1 MDKTSSN
8 GNVAKDR
15 QTAAQDKELS
25 EICDVIL
32 AADGL
37 NSMGRSGSEVH
48 SVSSLAP
55 PIPSPSLHDLPR
67 LPLFS
72 SPFIANDN
80 PVVISSENANKVH
93 KTDYFV
99 TAIEK
104 LISNDADDRS
114 AALPPLPSLTS
125 FSPLSHSPPSSPIQP
140 LLHYVHSSPPP
151 FAAADPNPNDDT
163 SNGQKDKASEF
174 DNNQGDNTLIQGCA
188 GANKDT
194 NTAQLSTPKKRKQ
207 PEEEYASSSV
217 QKWVLIGNYWNGYLI
232 VVSILADKLGS
243 GLEGED
249 LLNEL
254 MVMSVKDI
262 EEYLKGKKLLIR
274 SCDVVYEMTKKRK
287 KKKKKKRPECRNVY
301 NGKPRGDFARD
312 CGKVWHLLP
321 SENRER
327 FKSVV
332 AKYRQAS

>member
-1 MDKTSSN
+1 MCRCQQRYQYGAT
-8 GNVAKDR
+8 
-15 QTAAQDKELS
+15 
-25 EICDVIL
+25 I
-32 AADGL
+32 
-37 NSMGRSGSEVH
+37 
-48 SVSSLAP
+48 
-55 PIPSPSLHDLPR
+55 
-67 LPLFS
+67 
-72 SPFIANDN
+72 
-80 PVVISSENANKVH
+80 
-93 KTDYFV
+93 
-99 TAIEK
+99 
-104 LISNDADDRS
+104 
-114 AALPPLPSLTS
+114 
-125 FSPLSHSPPSSPIQP
+125 
-140 LLHYVHSSPPP
+140 
-151 FAAADPNPNDDT
+151 
-163 SNGQKDKASEF
+163 
-174 DNNQGDNTLIQGCA
+174 NT
-188 GANKDT
+188 K
-194 NTAQLSTPKKRKQ
+194 KKRKQ